1 MPCFYCINVVE
12 LDYSI
17 NEQWMVETLNNS
29 FFKPTVL
36 YKEYMILD
44 MIEKNSNITQREISK
59 EIGMAVSMVNEYLDQ
74 YVNDK
79 LVRKKKHSMKTVEY
93 FVTKKGSERRKLLN
107 IWYLK
112 SSNNIYIQAK
122 DNIISFLNQIIEKGF
137 KKILLYGAG
146 EVAEIMLQVMNDDKE
161 IPLEVVAVIDDN
173 KNRVGDKL
181 VNIPIITLGDL
192 SKYNH
197 DGIMISSYKHH
208 ETIHNNLIMIE
219 YPKNKIIHFF
229 DN

>member
-1 MPCFYCINVVE
+1 MSDN
-12 LDYSI
+12 
-17 NEQWMVETLNNS
+17 Q

-44 MIEKNSNITQREISK
+44 MIEKNPNITQREMSK
-59 EIGMAVSMVNEYLDQ
+59 TIGIAVSMINDYLNI
-74 YVNDK
+74 YENDK
-79 LVRKKKHSMKTVEY
+79 LIKRKKHSTKTVEY

-122 DNIISFLNQIIEKGF
+122 DNIISFLNQIIDKGF
-137 KKILLYGAG
+137 KKIILYGAG
-146 EVAEIMLQVMNDDKE
+146 EVAEIMLQVMNDDNQ

-173 KNRVGDKL
+173 KDRVGDKL
-181 VNIPIITLGDL
+181 VNIPIITLNEL
-192 SKYNH
+192 SKYIH

-208 ETIHNNLIMIE
+208 ETIHKNLVKID
-219 YPKNKIIHFF
+219 YPQNKIIHFF

>member
-1 MPCFYCINVVE
+1 
-12 LDYSI
+12 
-17 NEQWMVETLNNS
+17 
-29 FFKPTVL
+29 
-36 YKEYMILD
+36 MILD
-44 MIEKNSNITQREISK
+44 MIEKNKNITQREMSK
-59 EIGMAVSMVNEYLDQ
+59 EIGVAVSMINDYLNI
-74 YVNDK
+74 YENDK
-79 LVRKKKHSMKTVEY
+79 LIKRKKHSTKTVEY

-122 DNIISFLNQIIEKGF
+122 DNIISFLNQIIDKGF
-137 KKILLYGAG
+137 KKIILYGAG
-146 EVAEIMLQVMNDDKE
+146 EVAEIMLQVMNDDNQ

-173 KNRVGDKL
+173 KDRVGDKL
-181 VNIPIITLGDL
+181 VNLPIITLNEL

-208 ETIHNNLIMIE
+208 ETIHNNLIKID
-219 YPKNKIIHFF
+219 YPQSKIIHFF